1 VQTSSPLPPRTD
13 TAEIAAHLRLV
24 VVRAAR
30 RLRTEANGGLGPSL
44 GAALATIDRFG
55 PLTPSGVAEREAI
68 QRPSATRLI
77 ARLEEE
83 GLVSRE
89 PDPADGRSSLVAVTP
104 AGAAHLAA
112 VRSRKDAFLADR
124 LDGLDP
130 DDRATLDRAA
140 DILERLLEDRADR
153 DERR

>member
-1 VQTSSPLPPRTD
+1 VQTSSSPRTD
-13 TAEIAAHLRLV
+13 TAQIAAHLRLV

-30 RLRTEANGGLGPSL
+30 RLRTEANSGLGPSL

-55 PLTPSGVAEREAI
+55 PLTPSGVAEREGI

-89 PDPADGRSSLVAVTP
+89 PDPTDGRSSRVSVTP
-104 AGAAHLAA
+104 AGTAHLAA
-112 VRSRKDAFLADR
+112 ARSRKDAFLADR

-130 DDRATLDRAA
+130 QDRAILDRAA
-140 DILERLLEDRADR
+140 DILERLLEDRTTDR